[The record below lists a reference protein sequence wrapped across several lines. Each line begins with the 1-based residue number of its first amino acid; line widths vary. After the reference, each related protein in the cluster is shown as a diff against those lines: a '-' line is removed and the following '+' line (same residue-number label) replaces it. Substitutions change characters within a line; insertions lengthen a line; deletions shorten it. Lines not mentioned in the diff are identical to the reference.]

1 MPLFPRSALLPEVVG
16 SMSIS
21 SVLENLITAA
31 VDFFHHPR
39 LVTATAVGVVATA
52 ATVIQNITAIAGYE
66 SLANRTKEE
75 KERIEEDL
83 ELMAKLQ
90 VLNTP
95 DAQAA
100 CRELEKDLKLSVER
114 LARLTKRNC
123 EVRADPNHDLSLLQR
138 LFIAFAP
145 VGRRA
150 TIVHALTY
158 VFMTVL
164 VILVLDGHYLSKSFD
179 PEQYADAV
187 VLTGYCAL
195 AFRSWAISERRWRL
209 GYNPVTGFRRSLFI
223 LRAPVN
229 RAMLVAQVCFWASL
243 FCVAESIE
251 DILLD
256 AANGKLVLGV
266 ESLLKLGAPLV
277 AATLSRCWAY
287 AELKPRVER
296 RGWHAVFEWNRS
308 SPVWWVVLACI
319 AELILSFVSLFFPHP
334 VFSDP
339 THAALFILES
349 AISCVAA
356 FEWFAVSTRSRV
368 PAVSS
373 EAMRSTSAGA

>member
-1 MPLFPRSALLPEVVG
+1 
-16 SMSIS
+16 MSIG
-21 SVLENLITAA
+21 SVLENLISAA

-39 LVTATAVGVVATA
+39 LVTATAVGVIATG
-52 ATVIQNITAIAGYE
+52 ATVIQNITAIAGYQ

-95 DAQAA
+95 DAQTA

-114 LARLTKRNC
+114 LVRLTKRNC

-145 VGRRA
+145 AGRRA
-150 TIVHALTY
+150 AIVHALTY
-158 VFMTVL
+158 VFMAVL
-164 VILVLDGHYLSKSFD
+164 AILVLGGHYLSKSFD
-179 PEQYADAV
+179 PEHYADLV
-187 VLTGYCAL
+187 VLSGYCAL

-209 GYNPVTGFRRSLFI
+209 GYNPATGFRRSLFI

-251 DILLD
+251 DIVLD
-256 AANGKLVLGV
+256 AANGKHASGM
-266 ESLLKLGAPLV
+266 EPLLKLGAPLV
-277 AATLSRCWAY
+277 AAALSRCWAY
-287 AELKPRVER
+287 AEVKPPLER
-296 RGWHAVFEWNRS
+296 RRWHAAFEWKSS
-308 SPVWWVVLACI
+308 SPVWWVLMACV
-319 AELILSFVSLFFPHP
+319 AELILSVVSLFFPHP
-334 VFSDP
+334 VFSEP
-339 THAALFILES
+339 LHAALFVLES
-349 AISCVAA
+349 VISCITA
-356 FEWFAVSTRSRV
+356 FEWFALSSGAHKPAAST
-368 PAVSS
+368 
-373 EAMRSTSAGA
+373 EAARSTSAGV

>member
-1 MPLFPRSALLPEVVG
+1 
-16 SMSIS
+16 MSIG
-21 SVLENLITAA
+21 SVLENLINAA
-31 VDFFHHPR
+31 VDFIHHPR
-39 LVTATAVGVVATA
+39 LVTATAVGVIASG

-66 SLANRTKEE
+66 SLARRTKEE

-95 DAQAA
+95 HAQAA
-100 CRELEKDLKLSVER
+100 CRELEKDFKLSVER

-145 VGRRA
+145 AGPRA
-150 TIVHALTY
+150 AIVHVLTY
-158 VFMTVL
+158 GFMAL
-164 VILVLDGHYLSKSFD
+164 LAILILGGHYLSKSFD
-179 PEQYADAV
+179 PENYADAV
-187 VLTGYCAL
+187 VLSGYCAL

-229 RAMLVAQVCFWASL
+229 RAMLVAQACFWASL

-251 DILLD
+251 DIVLD
-256 AANGKLVLGV
+256 AANGKLASGV
-266 ESLLKLGAPLV
+266 EPLLKIGAPLV
-277 AATLSRCWAY
+277 AAALSRCWAY
-287 AELKPRVER
+287 AELKPRLER
-296 RGWHAVFEWNRS
+296 RPWRAVFERNSS
-308 SPVWWVVLACI
+308 SPVWWVLLACI
-319 AELILSFVSLFFPHP
+319 AELILSVVSLFFPHP

-339 THAALFILES
+339 MHAALFVLES
-349 AISCVAA
+349 VISCVAG
-356 FEWFAVSTRSRV
+356 FEWFVLSSGAPAPAASTEAV
-368 PAVSS
+368 
-373 EAMRSTSAGA
+373 RSTSAGA